1 MVERANLNFEEEVYV
16 VGIRGSL
23 NTLEQ
28 AGSASREVVRSL
40 SLVGALMGVFN
51 CCLGGLAA
59 AG

>member
-1 MVERANLNFEEEVYV
+1 MVERASLNFEEEVCV

-23 NTLEQ
+23 NNLEQ
-28 AGSASREVVRSL
+28 AGSASGEVVRSL

-51 CCLGGLAA
+51 CCPGGLAT